1 MPDSSSLVSAE
12 PSWGEL
18 ALRLHGSSPGAR
30 AEQEPI
36 SPELVLVDPELA
48 RRARTLLPEPVT
60 APAEPAPTLH
70 APSDAPKPT
79 SRERRSFRLA
89 VVTVCCLL
97 LIGAVSAIAMLR
109 AGSKRAGSASSAS
122 REQAEAFTRLPEPK
136 QPRPQ
141 APTAAAQRNVV
152 DVLMPIRPN
161 SVRRLVAQRFGPAPV
176 QNTNGQRCSWTWPA
190 AGLRLT
196 LVARRGSCAQASL
209 FSVAM
214 WRRSWKTRA
223 GLRIGSSVHQLRLRY
238 PRSIRRQ
245 NGWWL
250 LYKGGSRVS
259 VGGLYA
265 HVTRGR
271 VDEFWVA

>member
-1 MPDSSSLVSAE
+1 MPDSSFLASAE
-12 PSWGEL
+12 PSGGEL
-18 ALRLHGSSPGAR
+18 APRPQGSSHGAR
-30 AEQEPI
+30 AGLEPI

-48 RRARTLLPEPVT
+48 RRARALLPEPVT
-60 APAEPAPTLH
+60 APAALAPTLL
-70 APSDAPKPT
+70 SDAPT
-79 SRERRSFRLA
+79 DSISERRSFRLA
-89 VVTVCCLL
+89 VLTACCLL
-97 LIGAVSAIAMLR
+97 LSGAVTAIVILR
-109 AGSKRAGSASSAS
+109 AGSKHGGLLPSASKQSP
-122 REQAEAFTRLPEPK
+122 AFRPTEPT
-136 QPRPQ
+136 RPQ
-141 APTAAAQRNVV
+141 APSTAARRNVV
-152 DVLMPIRPN
+152 DVLMPIRPD
-161 SVRRLVAQRFGPAPV
+161 SVHRLVAQRFGPAPV
-176 QNTNGQRCSWTWPA
+176 QSTSGQRCSWTWPA
-190 AGLRLT
+190 SGLRLT

-223 GLRIGSSVHQLRLRY
+223 GLQIGSSVHQLRLLY

-250 LYKGGSRVS
+250 LYRGESRVS